1 MGAMVSVCMATC
13 NGSRYI
19 RAQLE
24 SILEQLGPEDELI
37 ISDDA
42 STDDTLDI
50 VRSYGDPRIIILSGI
65 AFRNPVRNFEQALR
79 HARGGIVVL
88 SDQDDIWLP
97 GRLDLVHKRLDE
109 DIDRVSLI
117 MTDGEIIDSEGKR
130 LGLSLFS
137 VNRCGRGLLKN
148 IYDNS
153 YTGCCLAFTR
163 PLLAIALPFP
173 RRIPM
178 HDMWLGMLA
187 ELFGK
192 VEFVTVKSICY
203 RRHAANTSFTRA
215 SLGEQVLRRLFL
227 SLNLI
232 KRSIETRW
240 AMRINSSRS

>member
-1 MGAMVSVCMATC
+1 
-13 NGSRYI
+13 
-19 RAQLE
+19 
-24 SILEQLGPEDELI
+24 
-37 ISDDA
+37 
-42 STDDTLDI
+42 
-50 VRSYGDPRIIILSGI
+50 
-65 AFRNPVRNFEQALR
+65 
-79 HARGGIVVL
+79 VVL

-117 MTDGEIIDSEGKR
+117 MTDGEIVDSEGKR
-130 LGLSLFS
+130 LGMSLFS

-178 HDMWLGMLA
+178 HDMWLGILA

-192 VEFVTVKSICY
+192 VEFVPVKTICY
-203 RRHAANTSFTRA
+203 RRHAANTSFARA
-215 SLGEQVLRRLFL
+215 SLYEQILRRLFL

-240 AMRINSSRS
+240 AMRRNSS